1 MRGRGVKDDSMFLG
15 QDTGKNKADWKT
27 GASETQSWLL
37 SCEIGLSGLNWF
49 PVTWIQAVLTQ

>member
-1 MRGRGVKDDSMFLG
+1 MFLG

-27 GASETQSWLL
+27 GASEAQSWLL

-49 PVTWIQAVLTQ
+49 PVTWIQAVFTQ